1 VKKTILAGIVL
12 AWPLASWAAD
22 VFDVKLGLWE
32 STHTVTTEMAGVPAT
47 QATMPQLTEAQLAQ
61 IPPAQRAQI
70 EAMMKGRGG
79 PGSPQ
84 TTVIKYCQTAESR
97 ARALNISPRE
107 NGCSTKLTSM
117 SATKE
122 EIHMD
127 CTGRFKASG
136 DMVVER
142 VDSEHAKGSMVLK
155 SEGDHPMTMKMSFTT
170 KWLSAD
176 CGDVKPLGEK

>member
-1 VKKTILAGIVL
+1 MKKMILTGIVL
-12 AWPLASWAAD
+12 AWPVASWGAD
-22 VFDVKLGLWE
+22 IFDVKLGLWE
-32 STHTVTTEMAGVPAT
+32 STHTITTEMAGMPSTPA
-47 QATMPQLTEAQLAQ
+47 MPQLTEAQLAQ

-79 PGSPQ
+79 AGSPQ
-84 TTVIKYCQTAESR
+84 STVVKYCQTAESR
-97 ARALNISPRE
+97 ARALNVSPRE
-107 NGCSTKLTSM
+107 SGCSTKLTSM

-127 CTGRFKASG
+127 CTGKFKASG

-142 VDSEHAKGSMVLK
+142 VDSEHAKGNMVLK
-155 SEGDHPMTMKMSFTT
+155 SEGDHPMTIRMSFST

-176 CGDVKPLGEK
+176 CGDVKPLGEKP

>member
-1 VKKTILAGIVL
+1 MKKMILTGIVL
-12 AWPLASWAAD
+12 AWPLSSWAAD

-32 STHTVTTEMAGVPAT
+32 STHTVTTEMAGMPSTPA
-47 QATMPQLTEAQLAQ
+47 MPQLTEAQLAQ

-79 PGSPQ
+79 AGSPQ
-84 TTVIKYCQTAESR
+84 STTVKYCQTAESR
-97 ARALNISPRE
+97 ARALNVSPRE
-107 NGCSTKLTSM
+107 SGCSTKLTSM

-127 CTGRFKASG
+127 CAGKFKASG

-142 VDSEHAKGSMVLK
+142 IDSEHAKGNMVLK
-155 SEGDHPMTMKMSFTT
+155 SEGDRPMTIRMSFTT
-170 KWLSAD
+170 RWLSAD
-176 CGDVKPLGEK
+176 CGDVKPFGEKP